1 MARGTEVLFATTSDR
16 LPSHPTNKDRRN
28 SCLSLFHPL
37 FVGWLG
43 RRSLVAT
50 NRTSAPW
57 PWFQCFYWPGQ
68 VGAISS
74 DYHHLS
80 LIPYTGQ
87 CLQIPICVCTVCM
100 YVCAISH
107 IMNSQDNVNLSSMT
121 RLVCYN
127 RDKSN
132 GSKHSVWCAA
142 MQSCTYVRMY
152 SCSGGY
158 ANVTHKI
165 WSPQWLAH
173 SIHLFWACSADNKI
187 IGFHWTANQIHRCN
201 VGLISM
207 QV

>member
-1 MARGTEVLFATTSDR
+1 MGDQ
-16 LPSHPTNKDRRN
+16 D
-28 SCLSLFHPL
+28 LS
-37 FVGWLG
+37 VTG
-43 RRSLVAT
+43 
-50 NRTSAPW
+50 TSAKMEAYFVHRQEFGRDHSTFW
-57 PWFQCFYWPGQ
+57 IGHHTAGCYAWWKSLIIHFGTLCFT
-68 VGAISS
+68 VTASH
-74 DYHHLS
+74 DCACHLS
-80 LIPYTGQ
+80 QILYTGQ